1 MAIKLK
7 KAKEKKER
15 KDMNRSKYPRTLMC
29 NTGKALSPVK
39 DCWNFRLIEKIIGGV
54 KKVVCLLCWVYQQ
67 CRVKCW
73 KQYEHIRVIG

>member
-39 DCWNFRLIEKIIGGV
+39 ALTLN
-54 KKVVCLLCWVYQQ
+54 
-67 CRVKCW
+67 
-73 KQYEHIRVIG
+73 